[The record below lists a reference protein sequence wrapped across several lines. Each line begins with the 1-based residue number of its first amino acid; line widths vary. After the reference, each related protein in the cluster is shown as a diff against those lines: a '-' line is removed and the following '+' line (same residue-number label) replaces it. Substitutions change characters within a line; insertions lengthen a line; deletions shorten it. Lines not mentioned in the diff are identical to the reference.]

1 MTDVTRQTRPAAGGF
16 LTNRAVRAV
25 VYQVVLIATVCL
37 IGWWLV
43 DNTLTNLAQQN
54 IASGF
59 GFLTDRQ
66 AGFAISESVIDYDES
81 DSYLRAFVVGLL
93 NTIKLALVGIALATI
108 LGTVIGVA
116 RLSHNWMIRKIASA
130 YVETVRNIPLL
141 LQLIFW
147 FTILGEVLPHPREA
161 MNLLD
166 AVFVS
171 NRGIF
176 TPAPVDALGWWLL
189 VLGLALSVPAVSYF
203 RRVAQEHQDRT
214 GEAWHVGWI
223 SLGIVVG
230 LAALGWLIGGAPTE
244 FSVPELKGFNFQ
256 GGMWISPEFLAML
269 LGLTLYTAGFIAEI
283 VRSGILA
290 ISHGQTEAAMA
301 LGLNRGRT
309 LRLIILPQAMRVIIP
324 PMTSQYLN
332 LTKNSSL
339 AIAIGYFDLVS
350 AMNTSLNQTG
360 QAIECI
366 AIAMSVYLAISLSIS
381 FFMNWY
387 NARVALKER

>member
-1 MTDVTRQTRPAAGGF
+1 MTDVTKPTSGTSS
-16 LTNRAVRAV
+16 LLYNRTVRSV
-25 VYQVVLIATVCL
+25 IYQIILVATVVF
-37 IGWWLV
+37 IGWWLI
-43 DNTLTNLAQQN
+43 DNTVTNLSEQN
-54 IASGF
+54 IATGF

-66 AGFAISESVIDYDES
+66 AGFAISESLVPYDES
-81 DSYLRAFVVGLL
+81 SPYLQAFIVGLL
-93 NTIKLALVGIALATI
+93 NTIKVAVVGVVLATI
-108 LGTVIGVA
+108 LGTIIGVS
-116 RLSHNWMIRKIASA
+116 RLSQNWMIRKLASA

-147 FTILGEVLPHPREA
+147 YTLLTEVLP
-161 MNLLD
+161 
-166 AVFVS
+166 AVRNAFSILPNVFLS
-171 NRGIF
+171 NRGF
-176 TPAPVDALGWWLL
+176 YAPAPVEHMGWWLL
-189 VLGLALSVPAVSYF
+189 LIGLALSIPAVIVF
-203 RRVAQEHQDRT
+203 RRIAQRHQDET
-214 GEAWHVGWI
+214 GDAWPAGLI
-223 SLGIVVG
+223 SLGIVLG
-230 LAALGWLIGGAPTE
+230 MALLGWLIGGAPTD
-244 FSVPELKGFNFQ
+244 FSVPVLTGFNFT
-256 GGMWISPEFLAML
+256 GGFWVSPEFMALL

-290 ISHGQTEAAMA
+290 VSHGQTEAAMA
-301 LGLNRGRT
+301 LGISRAKT

-350 AMNTSLNQTG
+350 VMNTSLNQTG

-366 AIAMSVYLAISLSIS
+366 AIAMSVYLIISLSIS